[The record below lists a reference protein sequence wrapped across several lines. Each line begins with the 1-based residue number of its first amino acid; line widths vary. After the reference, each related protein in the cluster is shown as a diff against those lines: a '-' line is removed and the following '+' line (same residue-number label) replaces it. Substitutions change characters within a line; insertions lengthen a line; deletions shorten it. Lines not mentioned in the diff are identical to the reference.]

1 MNKKFIGLFVIFL
14 VAILA
19 MGSVGAANLKTND
32 FDGYFSMKIPKD
44 VNFQKQS
51 DSINESGFNMDMLTY
66 ASEELAIIYMDA
78 PVLSE
83 NSSTFLYQNM
93 FESMYP
99 DLDECYESQEGNLTI
114 LEPKTIDEAHM
125 PIVGSSS
132 GSQLVMIVGK
142 DLDLITEMGES
153 IKFD

>member
-83 NSSTFLYQNM
+83 NSSVFLYQTM

>member
-83 NSSTFLYQNM
+83 NMSTFFYQTM

>member
-1 MNKKFIGLFVIFL
+1 MNKKVIGLSIIFL
-14 VAILA
+14 AAILA

-44 VNFQKQS
+44 VNFQKEVNS
-51 DSINESGFNMDMLTY
+51 TEDNGFNMDTVSY
-66 ASEELAIIYMDA
+66 ASEELVIIYMDS
-78 PVLSE
+78 PFTSE
-83 NSSTFLYQNM
+83 NMSTFFYQTM
-93 FESMYP
+93 FESIYP

-114 LEPKTIDEAHM
+114 LEPKTIDDMHM

-153 IKFD
+153 IKFN

>member
-1 MNKKFIGLFVIFL
+1 MNKKFIGLFIIFL

-19 MGSVGAANLKTND
+19 IGSVGAANLKTND

-51 DSINESGFNMDMLTY
+51 DSINDNGFNMDMLLY
-66 ASEELAIIYMDA
+66 ASEELVIIYMDA
-78 PVLSE
+78 PMLSE
-83 NSSTFLYQNM
+83 NSSAFLYQGM

-114 LEPKTIDEAHM
+114 LEPKTIDDMHM

-132 GSQLVMIVGK
+132 GSQLVIIIGK